1 MGMKLSNGDKPV
13 TAGAWPFIVL
23 NMAVS
28 AIALILTHRHTD
40 STHMFYSN
48 VCVGTMH
55 DVRLAKD
62 TEKKKF
68 IRVVGFPRLSKV
80 ILFKMQS

>member
-62 TEKKKF
+62 TEKKNIHSSRWISASIKSD
-68 IRVVGFPRLSKV
+68 IV
-80 ILFKMQS
+80 